1 MRLAARSSLRR
12 LRRARQPRS
21 RSWKQ
26 MQGPARARRPA
37 VTKLLKR
44 MRPTLVR
51 LLRKQVRVGVGVQ
64 RPRKGGKRSFGNFG
78 WTSRAWVFLGD
89 GKTLAS

>member
-12 LRRARQPRS
+12 LRRARQPKS

-26 MQGPARARRPA
+26 IQGPARARRPA
-37 VTKLLKR
+37 GTKLLKR
-44 MRPTLVR
+44 MRPMLGR

-64 RPRKGGKRSFGNFG
+64 GPGKGGKRSFGNFG
-78 WTSRAWVFLGD
+78 WSSRVWVSLGD